1 MTRPHAVLD
10 DARPSGTVAVR
21 LTGEEAAA
29 LVEAAAMAAARQL
42 TEVRT
47 LGLHPDGALGT
58 EAHALAAAVRKL
70 DSLGDVGGLEIQAR
84 PPILER
90 DAP

>member
-1 MTRPHAVLD
+1 MTILD

-21 LTGEEAAA
+21 LTQEEAAA

-42 TEVRT
+42 TQVRD
-47 LGLHPDGALGT
+47 LGLHPDGALGS

-70 DSLGDVGGLEIQAR
+70 DSLGEVDGLEIHAR
-84 PPILER
+84 APILNR
-90 DAP
+90 NAP

>member
-1 MTRPHAVLD
+1 MTALPGS
-10 DARPSGTVAVR
+10 RPSGAVAVR
-21 LTGEEAAA
+21 LTGQEAAA
-29 LVEAAAMAAARQL
+29 LVAAAAMAAARQL

-47 LGLHPDGALGT
+47 LGLHPDGTLGA

-70 DSLGDVGGLEIQAR
+70 DSLGDVGGLEIHVR

-90 DAP
+90 RGP